1 MMTNMYTRQS
11 IQAPRKV
18 ARLLRTLGQ
27 PTRLRILLALAEGE
41 ACVCHLESLMGLRQA
56 YLSQHLM
63 ALRKAG
69 LVIDRREGRFI
80 FYRLKDLKILE
91 LIRLAGQ
98 VASIPEPIQFFD
110 TQDSKLLDCVCPS
123 CGSTT

>member
-1 MMTNMYTRQS
+1 MTNMNTRQ
-11 IQAPRKV
+11 IVQAPRKV
-18 ARLLRTLGQ
+18 ARMLRTLGQ

-56 YLSQHLM
+56 YISQHLM

-80 FYRLKDLKILE
+80 FYRLKDPKTLE
-91 LIRLAGQ
+91 LIRLAEQ
-98 VASIPEPIQFFD
+98 VASIPDPIQLFE
-110 TQDSKLLDCVCPS
+110 TQDSKLQDCVCPS
-123 CGSTT
+123 CSSAT